1 MKWLSK
7 NVVKAKFRMSSGKAL
22 HIQQRII
29 HIHTGHNSKKGL
41 LPVCPGQRPSASSKP
56 GPPERGRRQGFPGQ
70 LGDRQGQG
78 KTMSAPSHARALAA
92 LRPQP
97 SGSAREIVP
106 QPSPWRGER
115 TGNKCVTPPGQSS
128 PWGRSSPLPHP
139 PYTPAG
145 LNCWGPTGSPLA
157 TRSQPYSGQ
166 VGDAQKQEEEPAPQG
181 AASQPGC
188 TRGPRAEPHCQ
199 GQGPASPG
207 QQGHEGRGKPGP
219 EEIRASA
226 GGLGLMWVSL
236 YHFSFAF
243 YVWNS

>member
-1 MKWLSK
+1 MVAFIYILFIYIQKKNNYRSSLFISDKTGRDSSLYLKSINHEMTK

-56 GPPERGRRQGFPGQ
+56 GPPERGQRQGFPGQ

-128 PWGRSSPLPHP
+128 P
-139 PYTPAG
+139 
-145 LNCWGPTGSPLA
+145 
-157 TRSQPYSGQ
+157 
-166 VGDAQKQEEEPAPQG
+166 
-181 AASQPGC
+181 
-188 TRGPRAEPHCQ
+188 
-199 GQGPASPG
+199 
-207 QQGHEGRGKPGP
+207 
-219 EEIRASA
+219 
-226 GGLGLMWVSL
+226 
-236 YHFSFAF
+236 
-243 YVWNS
+243 